1 MIGDII
7 KARRLELGISQMEL
21 AKMTDTAQSTIT
33 GWESGK
39 YKPTYDALP
48 RLASAL
54 GLTLGEL
61 CELPGDS
68 SGIDSKA
75 SQLLRDYNDL
85 PPADRDAV
93 AAMVATLK
101 SARKLAR
108 SKIG

>member
-7 KARRLELGISQMEL
+7 RARRLELGISQGEL

-33 GWESGK
+33 GWETGK

-54 GLTLGEL
+54 GLTLGDL
-61 CELPGDS
+61 CEMPDK
-68 SGIDSKA
+68 SGIDTQAAK
-75 SQLLRDYNDL
+75 LLSDYNDL

-101 SARKLAR
+101 SARKLTR
-108 SKIG
+108 SKTG